1 MTVHARAAFQYG
13 IDDLVDVALRNAKRL
28 PGTRSQVRN
37 VSLFVGVL
45 LGVAVGA
52 LVKLREPDNTR
63 LAIAMGAF
71 AAVAFA
77 MIFAARYPKSQR
89 AAIRRNLLELCGP
102 GPFTCT
108 VELHDDHMLWR
119 DDGQHRQS
127 QTLLPWSELREVR
140 VEGGDWIVESKT
152 GISVL
157 RGRAFANAA
166 EADAF
171 WATFERLS
179 AAHAR
184 SAVS

>member
-13 IDDLVDVALRNAKRL
+13 IDDLVDVALRNAKTNCPARA
-28 PGTRSQVRN
+28 RRFRN

-52 LVKLREPDNTR
+52 LVKLREPDNTP

-77 MIFAARYPKSQR
+77 MIFAALYPKSQR
-89 AAIRRNLLELCGP
+89 DAIRRNLLELCGP

-127 QTLLPWSELREVR
+127 QTL
-140 VEGGDWIVESKT
+140 
-152 GISVL
+152 
-157 RGRAFANAA
+157 AA
-166 EADAF
+166 L
-171 WATFERLS
+171 ERNC
-179 AAHAR
+179 AR
-184 SAVS
+184 SASKAATGSSSRRPAFPC

>member
-13 IDDLVDVALRNAKRL
+13 IDDLVDVALRNVNRL
-28 PGTRSQVRN
+28 RSRRSQVRN
-37 VSLFVGVL
+37 GTMFFGVL
-45 LGVAVGA
+45 FGVAAGA
-52 LVKLREPDNTR
+52 VVKLETGDTR
-63 LAIAMGAF
+63 FGIAMGAF
-71 AAVAFA
+71 TAVAFA
-77 MIFAARYPKSQR
+77 IYFAIRYPKLQH
-89 AAIRRNLLELCGP
+89 AATRRNWLELFGS
-102 GPFTCT
+102 GPFMCT

-119 DDGQHRQS
+119 DDQQDK
-127 QTLLPWSELREVR
+127 QVQMLLPWGALREVR

-179 AAHAR
+179 AAPAR

>member
-13 IDDLVDVALRNAKRL
+13 IDDLADVALRNANRL
-28 PGTRSQVRN
+28 PGTRSQIR
-37 VSLFVGVL
+37 SLTLFVGVL
-45 LGVAVGA
+45 LGVAMGA
-52 LVKLREPDNTR
+52 FVKLETGDTR
-63 LAIAMGAF
+63 FAIAMGAF
-71 AAVAFA
+71 TAVAFA
-77 MIFAARYPKSQR
+77 IYFAIRYPKLQH
-89 AAIRRNLLELCGP
+89 AATRRNFLELYGP

-119 DDGQHRQS
+119 DDQQDK
-127 QTLLPWSELREVR
+127 QVQMLLPWGALREVR

-157 RGRAFANAA
+157 NGSAFASAA

-179 AAHAR
+179 AAPSR